1 MTSTYWGVQL
11 VEIGAVAGAR
21 LSFHPSP
28 ETIVRPGARE
38 IVRSRSGGG
47 RPQSYPMVRLFGPF
61 HIFVSCTSMRSATV
75 LDEMERRT
83 GKCVVTALQPTVW
96 HLLGLAGALR
106 DVPGLGS
113 LFALKAG
120 VAEA

>member
-11 VEIGAVAGAR
+11 VELGAVAGTR

-61 HIFVSCTSMRSATV
+61 HIFVASATV
-75 LDEMERRT
+75 FPPEISKASRT
-83 GKCVVTALQPTVW
+83 CPPKRYWTSSLTRPT
-96 HLLGLAGALR
+96 GRTPMAYSSPAR
-106 DVPGLGS
+106 
-113 LFALKAG
+113 A
-120 VAEA
+120 